1 MEISK
6 PSKNEIKFI
15 KSLAIK
21 KYRYKNASFIVEGLK
36 SVQEF
41 VQSGTKI
48 QRIYLTS
55 NLIDQL
61 NFDIHVYDCKIIDEN
76 DYKKLSEQNTP
87 SGILAIILMRQAE
100 LNKKQLQEGCTLI
113 LDNVQDPGNLGTLI
127 RLADWFGIKQVICSV
142 GTVDCYN
149 PKTVQATMGSLCR
162 VAVFYENLLDLM
174 KEQKK
179 IKKYSAILGGQNLY
193 ETKVEAPCFLILG
206 NEANG
211 INVDLKAFRNHGI
224 EIPKM
229 GKAESLNVA
238 IAGGII
244 LAEFHRQFNQTMK
257 LQ

>member
-6 PSKNEIKFI
+6 PSKNEIKFV

-41 VQSGTKI
+41 VHSGTKV

-55 NLIDQL
+55 NLIGQL
-61 NFDIHVYDCKIIDEN
+61 NFDMYTYECKIIDEN
-76 DYKKLSEQNTP
+76 SFKQLSEQNTP
-87 SGILAIILMRQAE
+87 SGILAIVEMPKVE
-100 LNKKQLQEGCTLI
+100 LNKVEMEKGCTLI

-127 RLADWFGIKQVICSV
+127 RLADWFGIKQVICSI

-162 VAVFYENLLDLM
+162 VAVFYKNLLDLM
-174 KEQKK
+174 KDQKK
-179 IKKYSAILGGQNLY
+179 IKKYSAVLGGQNLY
-193 ETKVEAPCFLILG
+193 KTKVEAPCFLILG

-211 INVDLKAFRNHGI
+211 INVDLKAFRNCGI

-244 LAEFHRQFNQTMK
+244 LSEFYRQFINH
-257 LQ
+257 